1 MKSGKKIEI
10 FSFFWILIFKGY
22 FICVLIYEW
31 NKQEQNFFFKTEAFL
46 LLPQNILL
54 DPEKKTYLCSQKKE
68 ENEERKL
75 GWKRNKEWKQ
85 SVNIYLGRFGMGI

>member
-1 MKSGKKIEI
+1 MKQTGA
-10 FSFFWILIFKGY
+10 
-22 FICVLIYEW
+22 
-31 NKQEQNFFFKTEAFL
+31 NFFFKKEAFL

-75 GWKRNKEWKQ
+75 GWKRNKE
-85 SVNIYLGRFGMGI
+85 